1 MIHRQLTDELRDL
14 ALGYAMGSLSPAQA
28 AAIEEHLT
36 EGCELCAQEV
46 RASRLLANLLLTQGA
61 FEQPP
66 PELRDRLLSLIH
78 AEAQEQA
85 VMERGSDGEA
95 GSIPAGW
102 TIVRATDGRWESGD
116 GDGSASKLLS
126 HDAAECRRTML
137 MRLEAGGTYSAFRP
151 ADTVE
156 LYLIDGDFRL
166 NGELLV
172 AGDFCAVPAGTNLS
186 HIVSPSGCHFILL
199 RPDRAEAE
207 TADQGDFFPSNLIIV
222 RAAEGSW
229 LAGPA
234 EGVTVKPLF
243 NDPARGTTTYLVRAA
258 PGSRLSR
265 HRHVTA
271 DQTFLLEGDGRMG
284 TLVVEAGDF
293 YRAEPGTV
301 HEVSWTDRGC
311 LCLTIASI
319 SEPID

>member
-14 ALGYAMGSLSPAQA
+14 ALGYAMGSLSPTQA
-28 AAIEEHLT
+28 AAVEKHLT

-85 VMERGSDGEA
+85 VMERGSDDEA
-95 GSIPAGW
+95 GSIPSGW
-102 TIVRATDGRWESGD
+102 TIARATDGRWESGD
-116 GDGSASKLLS
+116 RDGSASKLLS

-137 MRLEAGGTYSAFRP
+137 VQLEAGGCYPGFHP

-156 LYLIDGDFRL
+156 LYLIDGNLRL

-172 AGDFCAVPAGTNLS
+172 EGDFCALPAGTNLS
-186 HIVSPSGCHFILL
+186 HMVSPGGCHFILL
-199 RPDRAEAE
+199 RPDRAEEE
-207 TADQGDFFPSNLIIV
+207 TADQGGLPFSSLIIV

-234 EGVTVKPLF
+234 EGVAVKPLF
-243 NDPARGTTTYLVRAA
+243 NDPVRGTATYLVRAE

-284 TLVVEAGDF
+284 TRVIEAGDF